1 MKCLDFIDTPMKM
14 KKYGP
19 TELKKLKVGHY
30 SLTIN
35 YVLDSP
41 SLASTID
48 DVKQIF
54 HDYDLTDRATSFF
67 KSTNTGLAVIR
78 AQVALFKYHDNT

>member
-1 MKCLDFIDTPMKM
+1 M
-14 KKYGP
+14 
-19 TELKKLKVGHY
+19 
-30 SLTIN
+30 N

-48 DVKQIF
+48 DVKHIF
-54 HDYDLTDRATSFF
+54 HDYDLTDRTTSNF

-78 AQVALFKYHDNT
+78 AQVALFKYHDNQYLINNTIKITIIANF